1 MRTRL
6 VATNVSWVIHSLWSC
21 LGMESSRLKQ
31 SILMFRAYIIKERRD
46 SCRHLPE
53 YCRHGKI
60 KEERRLCTLVKTGC
74 AVEGMHMKQ
83 VVAILHFLGNFQLV
97 SYYGTQAH

>member
-1 MRTRL
+1 
-6 VATNVSWVIHSLWSC
+6 
-21 LGMESSRLKQ
+21 MESSRLKQ